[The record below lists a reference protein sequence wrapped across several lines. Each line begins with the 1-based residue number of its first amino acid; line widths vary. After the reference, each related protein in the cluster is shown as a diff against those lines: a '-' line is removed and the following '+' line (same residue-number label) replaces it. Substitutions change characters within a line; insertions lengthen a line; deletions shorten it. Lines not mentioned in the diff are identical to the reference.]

1 MRFFSEYQGPDWIN
15 RRQQPAP
22 ENYNEN
28 IVRVSEII
36 NPNGDKITLGGE
48 ETQTFLN
55 PEQGDLKTITRDVST
70 PLACGCLYKPGMN
83 IRTYQNGQAVCSD
96 HYYICSL
103 CSTEILPQMHAIIP
117 IEGNNSKFFHRH
129 PCAEYVL
136 RQLIQNEQNNPSLP
150 SGTRIL
156 LENMYADI
164 RASRSWLYRLF
175 TGRRSNN
182 GLLPGR

>member
-1 MRFFSEYQGPDWIN
+1 MRFFNEYQGPDWTSK
-15 RRQQPAP
+15 RFQASQEKYT
-22 ENYNEN
+22 ENN
-28 IVRVSEII
+28 IRVSEII

-55 PEQGDLKTITRDVST
+55 PEQGDLKTYTRDVST

-103 CSTEILPQMHAIIP
+103 CSTEILPQAHSIIP
-117 IEGNNSKFFHRH
+117 IDNVNKFFHRH

-136 RQLIQNEQNNPSLP
+136 RQLLQNEQNNPSMP
-150 SGTRIL
+150 QHSRIL
-156 LENMYADI
+156 LENIYQDI
-164 RASRSWLYRLF
+164 RASRSWLYRIF

-182 GLLPGR
+182 ELRQRR